1 MCKNQIF
8 LSNGL
13 IMKPLQYSDLET
25 LATIWNDPE
34 VTQFLP
40 SRGATISRE
49 ATEKSLRN
57 FIEHW
62 EERNYGIWAIAE
74 NVSSS
79 MIGYCGLRYL
89 DELQEVEVLY
99 GLAKEYWNRGITTQA
114 AQAAIAYGF
123 DVANLV
129 RIIAMALPENR
140 ASIRVME
147 KAGLKYKKQIHIF
160 NLDVLYYSI
169 DK

>member
-1 MCKNQIF
+1 MFHNHHTALTF
-8 LSNGL
+8 
-13 IMKPLQYSDLET
+13 E
-25 LATIWNDPE
+25 
-34 VTQFLP
+34 
-40 SRGATISRE
+40 
-49 ATEKSLRN
+49 
-57 FIEHW
+57 
-62 EERNYGIWAIAE
+62 
-74 NVSSS
+74 
-79 MIGYCGLRYL
+79 
-89 DELQEVEVLY
+89 LY